1 MKTRKLSLFTGL
13 CIAVLPS
20 VACAA
25 EPRAP
30 LAPAPATVAAAR
42 DDSVDALIAKGR
54 ALLDE
59 KKFTEAEAV
68 FAEAEKK
75 DGATFKTRLWSLRTA
90 LALGHVNDVL
100 NELDKLIGA
109 GQKGLD
115 MDYLYGMAFAEK
127 ARGYITEN
135 VAGATIKMSFL
146 DAVSYLDK
154 VTTADA
160 AKYHDAF
167 LPLAEAAW
175 YVQELGL
182 GRTAAEKALS
192 LAPADSDA
200 ALMLGKIALS
210 QFAAIWNEEALRE
223 EKKAEADAHWEAA
236 RAAFE
241 KAAVS
246 FGEPKDKAAAVTAAE
261 IQVQLAQCL
270 GWKKKDDAA
279 KAYGAAMG
287 FAPASVNFQG
297 ALGVLGGEKFLPA
310 VELGEK
316 NYSARWGAE
325 DNGDA
330 TLVWWLGYARFDQK
344 QYATAEEAFQTV
356 LKKQND
362 FYNSWFFIAL
372 ARYHQ
377 QKFEDAIAALRKNFE
392 VDPTNLVASISASP
406 GYNLPIID
414 YLITWSAQ
422 KSHNLDAAF
431 LSEVE
436 CAVAPENGL
445 YWNNLGL
452 FYRDAGDQLAQK
464 KGADEKAKQK
474 AVELWEK
481 SLVAYEKALSRS
493 PEDPN
498 YLNDLA
504 VILHYNL
511 HRDLERAKALYEKA
525 FANATKELER
535 KDLSADMREIRKIA
549 ARDSKNNLDKLT
561 REMEK
566 KDVKKDDAKKDG
578 ETKKDGPQ

>member
-1 MKTRKLSLFTGL
+1 MKSKQLSLFTGL
-13 CIAVLPS
+13 ILAVLPS
-20 VACAA
+20 LASAA
-25 EPRAP
+25 MPPYATRAAVP
-30 LAPAPATVAAAR
+30 VTSR
-42 DDSVDALIAKGR
+42 GDDTVDALIVKGR
-54 ALLDE
+54 ALLDA
-59 KKFTEAEAV
+59 KKFSEAEAA

-115 MDYLYGMAFAEK
+115 MDYLYGMAFATK

-154 VTTADA
+154 VTSADA
-160 AKYHDAF
+160 VKYHDAF

-182 GRTAAEKALS
+182 GRKAAEKALE
-192 LAPADSDA
+192 LAPADADA

-210 QFAAIWNEEALRE
+210 QFGTIWNDEALRE

-236 RAAFE
+236 RVAFE
-241 KAAVS
+241 KAAAS
-246 FGEPKDKAAAVTAAE
+246 FGEPKDKIAAATAGE
-261 IQVQLAQCL
+261 IQLQLAQCL
-270 GWKKKDDAA
+270 AWKKKDEAA

-287 FAPASVNFQG
+287 FAPGAVNFQSV
-297 ALGVLGGEKFLPA
+297 LGVLGGEKFLPA
-310 VELGEK
+310 MELGAK
-316 NYSARWGAE
+316 NYATKWGAE

-344 QYATAEEAFQTV
+344 QYAPAEEAFQTV
-356 LKKQND
+356 LKKQSD
-362 FYNSWFFIAL
+362 VYNSWFFIAL
-372 ARYHQ
+372 SRYHQ
-377 QKFEDAIAALRKNFE
+377 QKFEEAIAALRKNFE
-392 VDPTNLVASISASP
+392 LDPVNLVASISASP
-406 GYNLPIID
+406 GYNLPIVE
-414 YLITWSAQ
+414 YLAGWL
-422 KSHNLDAAF
+422 KGKDRNLDAAY
-431 LSEVE
+431 LTEII
-436 CAVAPENGL
+436 CAAAPEEARF
-445 YWNNLGL
+445 WNNLGL

-464 KGADEKAKQK
+464 KGADDKTKAKAQ
-474 AVELWEK
+474 ELWEK

-525 FANATKELER
+525 YANATKELER
-535 KDLSADMREIRKIA
+535 KDLSADLREIRKIA
-549 ARDSKNNLDKLT
+549 AHDSKNNLDKLT

-566 KDVKKDDAKKDG
+566 KDVKKDDAKKEG